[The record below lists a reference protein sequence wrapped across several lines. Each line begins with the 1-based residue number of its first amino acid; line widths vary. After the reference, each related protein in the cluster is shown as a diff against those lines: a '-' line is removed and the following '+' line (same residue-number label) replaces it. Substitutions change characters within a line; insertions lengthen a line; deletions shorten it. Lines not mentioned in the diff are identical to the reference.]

1 MNGPHLRTPGIAP
14 HWATEETMFLIE
26 DELPIWSRD
35 FSDDTEP
42 FAVALT
48 TEDRMTGEGFYCT
61 PDVLHIE
68 LPAHGDLT
76 PAEAV
81 RLARDLLAAANTA
94 TGETPASNAL

>member
-1 MNGPHLRTPGIAP
+1 MHQRTPGAEP
-14 HWATEETMFLIE
+14 HWATEETMFLVE
-26 DELPIWSRD
+26 DELPIWSHD
-35 FSDDTEP
+35 FAGSSEP

-61 PDVLHIE
+61 PDVLHID

-81 RLARDLLAAANTA
+81 RLADALYAAANTS